1 MNKEDK
7 ILIAGPNGLV
17 GSALVRCLEKKG
29 YTNLLT
35 PERSDLDLMDPNAV
49 ADWFREN
56 RPDHVFLAAAKVGGI
71 LANNT
76 YPAEFIHQNLVIQ
89 NNLIHQSYIHNVQ
102 KLLFLGSSCIY
113 PKHCPQPM
121 KEEYLMTGPLEPT
134 NSPYAVA
141 KIAGIEMCRAYN
153 RQYGT
158 KFIPVMPTNLY
169 GPNDNFD
176 LETSHVLPALIRKFH
191 LGKCLEH
198 KDWDS
203 IRADL
208 TDRPIKGIDGSAPAD
223 DILHALATH
232 GIVSSTPNSA
242 LCPLPTVTVWGTGS
256 PKREFLHVDDLAD
269 ACRFLMNM
277 DFPNEEY
284 KNNPLYNIGTGT
296 DISIR
301 DLAELTRDI
310 TGFEGQITFDTSN
323 PDGTPR
329 KLLDVSRMHSLGWEP
344 VVSLDAGIG
353 HIYEWYKTGDGKS

>member
-1 MNKEDK
+1 MNKNDT
-7 ILIAGPNGLV
+7 ILIAGPRGLV
-17 GSALVRCLEKKG
+17 GSALVRRLEQDG

-35 PERSDLDLMDPNAV
+35 PARSDLDLTDPDAV
-49 ADWFREN
+49 ADWFGKN
-56 RPDHVFLAAAKVGGI
+56 KPDHVFLAAAKVGGI

-76 YPAEFIHQNLVIQ
+76 YPAEFIRQNLVIQ
-89 NNLIHQSYIHNVQ
+89 NNLIHQSYVHNVK

-191 LGKCLEH
+191 EAK
-198 KDWDS
+198 
-203 IRADL
+203 RA
-208 TDRPIKGIDGSAPAD
+208 GAE
-223 DILHALATH
+223 
-232 GIVSSTPNSA
+232 
-242 LCPLPTVTVWGTGS
+242 TVTVWGTGS
-256 PKREFLHVDDLAD
+256 PKREFLHVDDLAH
-269 ACRFLMNM
+269 ACCFLMNM
-277 DFPNEEY
+277 DFPREEY

-296 DISIR
+296 DISIKE
-301 DLAELTRDI
+301 LAGLIQKI
-310 TGFEGQITFDTSN
+310 TGFKGKIAFDTSK

-329 KLLDVSRMHSLGWEP
+329 KLLDVSRMRSLGWEP
-344 VVSLDAGIG
+344 GITLEKG
-353 HIYEWYKTGDGKS
+353 IRHTYDWYKTTRAYES